1 MSTKILFVDD
11 EQHVL
16 SSHRRTFRK
25 KYDVVTAMGGE
36 IALEII
42 ETKGPFPVVVCD
54 MQMPGMNGVQLLSK
68 IRKIA
73 PDTIRIML
81 TGNADLNT
89 AMEAVNEGNVYRF
102 LTKPCH
108 PEQLAKTIDSGI
120 RQYQLIKAEQELLNK
135 TLKGSIKVL
144 IDILSMIDQQSFSRT
159 LKLRDYIRKLCKAR
173 IISSSWELDI
183 SALLSQI
190 GQVTIP
196 SGVISKIHKNEEI
209 SDVEKNMLDSVPRVG
224 HDLLANIPRLE
235 NVSKIILYQNK
246 LFNGQGLPNNS
257 VKGIDIPLGSRTI
270 KILIDFLQIK
280 ESGKDKSQAIEIMQ
294 NRTGWYDPNLL
305 NLILKNIDSS
315 EEQRRTHVS
324 KPLAVT
330 VENLRIGQ
338 TLMESIETDTGQLLI
353 FAGQKISKTVLLR
366 IINWSKLY
374 KLKQPF
380 YIVDESI
387 DLE

>member
-36 IALEII
+36 IALETI
-42 ETKGPFPVVVCD
+42 ETKGPFPVVVSD

-108 PEQLAKTIDSGI
+108 PEQLAKIIDSGV

-144 IDILSMIDQQSFSRT
+144 IDILSIIDQQSFSRT

-209 SDVEKNMLDSVPRVG
+209 SDVEKNMLDRVPQVG

-235 NVSKIILYQNK
+235 NISKIILYQNK
-246 LFNGQGLPNNS
+246 LFNGQGLPNDS
-257 VKGIDIPLGSRTI
+257 VKGIDIPLGSRII
-270 KILIDFLQIK
+270 KILSDFLQIE
-280 ESGKDKSQAIEIMQ
+280 ESG
-294 NRTGWYDPNLL
+294 
-305 NLILKNIDSS
+305 
-315 EEQRRTHVS
+315 
-324 KPLAVT
+324 
-330 VENLRIGQ
+330 
-338 TLMESIETDTGQLLI
+338 
-353 FAGQKISKTVLLR
+353 
-366 IINWSKLY
+366 
-374 KLKQPF
+374 
-380 YIVDESI
+380 
-387 DLE
+387 